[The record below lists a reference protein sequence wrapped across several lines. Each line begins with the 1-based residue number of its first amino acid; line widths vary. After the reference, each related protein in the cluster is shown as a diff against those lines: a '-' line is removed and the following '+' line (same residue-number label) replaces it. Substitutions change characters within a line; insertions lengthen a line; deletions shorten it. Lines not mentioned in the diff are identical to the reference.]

1 MSDRV
6 VTPHEQVTG
15 VLDDP
20 GDLPATAQAL
30 QSAGFSEAAVAF
42 VGGEEALTLVDPE
55 GREHGLLGRLTRSL
69 EHFGEEGDEHHAAAA
84 EVKAGHLLVAVSVS
98 GEEEKDLAASTLRG
112 QGVRR
117 LRYWG
122 RWAIEELSP

>member
-1 MSDRV
+1 VSDRV

-20 GDLPATAQAL
+20 DGLAATAQAL
-30 QSAGFSEAAVAF
+30 ESAGFSEAAVGF
-42 VGGEEALTLVDPE
+42 YGGEEALAVIDPE
-55 GREHGLLGRLTRSL
+55 GREHGLRGRLIRSL

-84 EVKAGHLLVAVSVS
+84 EVQAGHLLVAVSVS
-98 GEEEKDLAASTLRG
+98 GEEEKDLAASTLRA

-122 RWAIEELSP
+122 RWAIEDLSP